1 MSALRRGYTTGA
13 CAQAATAAAAGR
25 PAACAAIP
33 AANATPASGATVTTD
48 AATSA
53 AAVVPPGATLPPR
66 EGVVEIDLPGGER
79 ATFSYR
85 LDADGTAWVVKDAGD
100 DPDVTHGLAIGAR
113 VEETPG
119 LFAVHGGLGV
129 GTVTLPGLPIS
140 PGEPAINPVPRE
152 AILGELRR
160 RFPAGATATISAPGG
175 EVLAKKTLNPR
186 LGIVGGIS
194 ILGTTGRVEPWS
206 VEAMR
211 DSLVPQLD
219 VALAQGRTELTFV
232 LGSKGRRLAVD
243 AGTDERDVVETANE
257 LGWMLDRAAERG
269 VARVTLRGHVGKL
282 VKLAAGI
289 FDTHSRV
296 ADARLV
302 TLAAY
307 AGAGGVPAEEIRII
321 LGMTTADL
329 AAGHLLE
336 LGRGDVLAEV
346 ASAAAEACRERYG
359 LPVDVVLLD
368 REGVVLA
375 TSSRSAGSSRS
386 AASS

>member
-1 MSALRRGYTTGA
+1 MSDLRRGYTTGA
-13 CAQAATAAAAGR
+13 CAQAATAAAAAWAAGSA
-25 PAACAAIP
+25 PAA
-33 AANATPASGATVTTD
+33 S
-48 AATSA
+48 SA
-53 AAVVPPGATLPPR
+53 AAGVAPAPR
-66 EGVVEIDLPGGER
+66 EGVVEVDLPGGEQ
-79 ATFSYR
+79 AVFAYH
-85 LDADGTAWVVKDAGD
+85 LDEDGTAWVIKDAGD

-113 VEETPG
+113 VDDTPG
-119 LFAVHGGLGV
+119 VFAVRGGIGV
-129 GTVTLPGLPIS
+129 GTVTLPGLPVA
-140 PGEPAINPVPRE
+140 PGGPAINPVPRE
-152 AILGELRR
+152 AILSELRR
-160 RFPAGATATISAPGG
+160 RLPDGATVTISAPGG
-175 EVLAKKTLNPR
+175 EALATKTLNPR

-232 LGSKGRRLAVD
+232 LGSKGRRLAVA

-257 LGWMLDRAAERG
+257 LGWMLERAAERG
-269 VARVTLRGHVGKL
+269 VGRVSLRGHVGKL

-307 AGAGGVPAEEIRII
+307 AGAGGVPAEEIRTI

-329 AAGHLLE
+329 AAAHLLG
-336 LGRGDVLAEV
+336 LGRADVLAEV
-346 ASAAAEACRERYG
+346 ASVAATACRERYG

-368 REGVVLA
+368 RDGVVLA
-375 TSSRSAGSSRS
+375 
-386 AASS
+386 ASS